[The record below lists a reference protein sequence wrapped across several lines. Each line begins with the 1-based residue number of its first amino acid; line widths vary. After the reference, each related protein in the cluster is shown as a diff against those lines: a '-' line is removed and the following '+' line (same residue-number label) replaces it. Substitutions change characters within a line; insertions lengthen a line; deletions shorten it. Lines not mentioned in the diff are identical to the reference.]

1 MRFQF
6 LLTVD
11 WRVHLYTPNPQTNFH
26 LCAWDSPYLPS
37 EVVSRWQINKKYFF
51 SPSYLAHRYTL
62 LFCKLRVGSYM
73 EIGFCPT
80 VKSRNLQAIKKYQ
93 KDDWAITK
101 NAGMWQ
107 RIFSS
112 RRLRERVTAQCSLY
126 LCEEGS
132 SLVLVGMKDGLQLKT
147 SQRLS
152 LTRLFVKLWNRSE
165 RSFLAESIVSCDLFC
180 CSLCSF
186 LARNFSWMAIRFFF
200 FIKAIAIW

>member
-11 WRVHLYTPNPQTNFH
+11 WRVYLYTPNPQTNFH

-73 EIGFCPT
+73 EKGFCPT

-93 KDDWAITK
+93 KNDWAITK
-101 NAGMWQ
+101 NAGMCY
-107 RIFSS
+107 IKKK
-112 RRLRERVTAQCSLY
+112 VLY
-126 LCEEGS
+126 LLSTTNLS
-132 SLVLVGMKDGLQLKT
+132 S
-147 SQRLS
+147 
-152 LTRLFVKLWNRSE
+152 
-165 RSFLAESIVSCDLFC
+165 SIVICYMYSVLGHFSRSHGFLWTHCTCTWTSNLKVKRVH
-180 CSLCSF
+180 CSWGIL
-186 LARNFSWMAIRFFF
+186 
-200 FIKAIAIW
+200 